1 LDAHGPS
8 RADKEL
14 LRGRS
19 IMAKQ
24 KDIWDI
30 DLSDI
35 RLNKDKTRKHAERY
49 RMGSVRLALGLI
61 RTKDELEKVKK

>member
-1 LDAHGPS
+1 
-8 RADKEL
+8 
-14 LRGRS
+14 
-19 IMAKQ
+19 MAKQ